1 MKYDEKT
8 GKEIPESRMDEIK
21 VSIDRLQKL
30 SKETNGMIDKAV
42 ERNVVLMDI
51 SVSLGLL
58 VDICGAIYNKLIDSN
73 AESH

>member
-30 SKETNGMIDKAV
+30 SKETNGMMDKSV
-42 ERNVVLMDI
+42 ERNIVLMDI

-58 VDICGAIYNKLIDSN
+58 VDICGAIYNKLIDSH
-73 AESH
+73 AEVH